1 MRAVRYAL
9 GEALISLR
17 RAGRSAAMSIGTV
30 AVAFFTLGGFLLATT
45 NIQHVVAQWG
55 SAAEMSVF
63 LKDDVDARTRAALE
77 SELSANPVVAGVEY
91 VSKEQALSGF
101 RADFPELADVAH
113 TGTGNPF
120 PASLELRL
128 RGDPSST
135 AAADVLAAELGGRP
149 GVADVRYDRQWVSRL
164 NAVLT
169 GIRVSG
175 VTIAAVL
182 VLGAAFTV
190 AAVVRLSLFARRD
203 EIEIM
208 RLVGAPFSYIRGP
221 SVAEGTLIGGAGAA
235 LALVVLWVL
244 FGGAKARW
252 RDVLTDFG
260 GLGDLQF
267 LGWPDVA
274 LVVVAAL
281 LVGGL
286 TGSLVARAIR

>member
-1 MRAVRYAL
+1 MRTMRYSLA
-9 GEALISLR
+9 EALVGLR
-17 RAGRSAAMSIGTV
+17 RAGRSAAMSIATV
-30 AVAFFTLGGFLLATT
+30 AVAFLTLGGFLLATT
-45 NIQHVVAQWG
+45 NVQHVVSQWA
-55 SAAEMSVF
+55 STAEMSVF
-63 LKDDVDARTRAALE
+63 LRDDINEGMRTALAA
-77 SELSANPVVAGVEY
+77 ELSAHPVVAGVEY
-91 VSKEQALSGF
+91 VSKEQALSSF
-101 RADFPELADVAH
+101 RADFPELADIAQ
-113 TGTGNPF
+113 TATGNPF

-128 RGDPSST
+128 RTDDESAT
-135 AAADVLAAELGGRP
+135 AAAVLAAELSGRP
-149 GVADVRYDRQWVSRL
+149 GVADIRYDRQWLARL
-164 NAVLT
+164 NTLLT

-221 SVAEGTLIGGAGAA
+221 SVAEGTLIGGAGAT
-235 LALVVLWVL
+235 LALLVLWVL
-244 FGGAKARW
+244 FVGAKARW

-267 LGWPDVA
+267 LGPPEIA
-274 LVVVAAL
+274 LVFVAAL